1 MGQINTEIL
10 RDILSKKYSNA
21 DNLSAILNKEGFSES
36 MITNRPNEDFL
47 LHNYLL
53 GNKEVNKQKRLDPS
67 LNIIDADDIDW
78 TGYEITFYGKT
89 FKISSTFDLLELI
102 FRLINDL
109 YAKHGSNEIAWNDKG
124 ENRSFENVLN
134 WGNGKLIDPTT
145 QTNYDDNSSTI
156 LWEEKTK

>member
-10 RDILSKKYSNA
+10 REIISQKHTQASALS
-21 DNLSAILNKEGFSES
+21 DTLTEVGFSNS
-36 MITNRPNEDFL
+36 MITSRPSKERL

-78 TGYEITFYGKT
+78 SGYEITLYGRA

-109 YAKHGSNEIAWNDKG
+109 YTKHGDSSIAWNDMG
-124 ENRSFENVLN
+124 ENRAFENVLN
-134 WGNGKLIDPTT
+134 WADCNIIDNE
-145 QTNYDDNSSTI
+145 TNTFYDDTSSTI
-156 LWEEKTK
+156 NWGEEKN